1 MSNADYVHVEAYT
14 NVGALSIHSV
24 GLNVVHALKLAD
36 VNNVQLATALW
47 NNKIGTNVFVHL
59 LQRPPAVDNQ
69 GRIRCGRIGVRCGL
83 NQPTT
88 PLSFSLPFHPSH
100 SRPSPFYLS
109 SPISLP
115 LQGLRWVPRWYGRS
129 PASHRRFLLHLTQPT
144 ANERF
149 WCNINFEDLRRVII
163 AYNTE
168 NSKSKRAVKVS

>member
-1 MSNADYVHVEAYT
+1 MWIMFNSRLHSEITKFGQTYLCTLYIYELTKTAN
-14 NVGALSIHSV
+14 SISCC
-24 GLNVVHALKLAD
+24 
-36 VNNVQLATALW
+36 
-47 NNKIGTNVFVHL
+47 
-59 LQRPPAVDNQ
+59 NQ
-69 GRIRCGRIGVRCGL
+69 GRIRCGRIGAMCGL